1 MWWAHSTVHGAE
13 TSRYPRAVMLPR
25 CCRAAYLLKRGT
37 ARARTAAAAHGWHA
51 RGTRMQGDVRRCL
64 PHVRPTKGGALGGP
78 RQVRDAR
85 PDFRPPDF
93 KQGGRACDWAAS
105 GTAAARALG
114 QHPPTVIAPGL
125 DPCRRVREPAR
136 VIMGL
141 GDMHMAA
148 SASAFWRVG

>member
-1 MWWAHSTVHGAE
+1 M
-13 TSRYPRAVMLPR
+13 
-25 CCRAAYLLKRGT
+25 
-37 ARARTAAAAHGWHA
+37 
-51 RGTRMQGDVRRCL
+51 
-64 PHVRPTKGGALGGP
+64 GGP

-125 DPCRRVREPAR
+125 GGAPGPGPRPAAA
-136 VIMGL
+136 VGANCNVVSAQAGL
-141 GDMHMAA
+141 K
-148 SASAFWRVG
+148 

>member
-1 MWWAHSTVHGAE
+1 M
-13 TSRYPRAVMLPR
+13 
-25 CCRAAYLLKRGT
+25 
-37 ARARTAAAAHGWHA
+37 
-51 RGTRMQGDVRRCL
+51 
-64 PHVRPTKGGALGGP
+64 GGP

-125 DPCRRVREPAR
+125 NCNNKSEQEN
-136 VIMGL
+136 
-141 GDMHMAA
+141 
-148 SASAFWRVG
+148 